1 MLEYKICKAALRGPA
16 IYSYRKKTLLSK
28 NNKIYD
34 FEILSLHILFPRS
47 IIITEVYFQ
56 KLKKITLSKASGY
69 MKTITRSK
77 YLDRIIGL
85 NGTPDIKIITGIR
98 RSGKSKL
105 MQAYIEYLETH
116 FDNVNIIFIDFM
128 DLAYEEIKEYHA
140 LHSYVE
146 KHYQEGKAN
155 YLFVDEVQMCPKFEL
170 AINSLYSK
178 GKYDI
183 YVTGSNAFLLSADL
197 ATLFTGRYIEI
208 HMFPFSFQEYCR
220 YYDDVKDVDKL
231 FDEYSVKGGLAG
243 SYAYKTE
250 KDRTNYI
257 KEVYETIVT
266 RDLVQKYSLPNILIL
281 QRLSDFLMDNIGNL
295 TSPNKVSQLLT
306 VNETP
311 TNHVTVGK
319 YIKYLCN
326 AFVFY
331 DINRYD
337 IRGKKYLESSDKFY
351 LCDTGIRYAIL
362 GSRNMDY
369 GRVYENIVCVELLRR
384 GYDVY
389 VGKLY
394 QKEIDFVAQRGS
406 EKIYIQVSDDISGQE
421 TFEREY
427 SPLLRIRDAY
437 PKMIIARTRHP
448 KYSYEGI
455 EIHDIADWLLQE

>member
-1 MLEYKICKAALRGPA
+1 M
-16 IYSYRKKTLLSK
+16 
-28 NNKIYD
+28 N
-34 FEILSLHILFPRS
+34 
-47 IIITEVYFQ
+47 VVVQFQ
-56 KLKKITLSKASGY
+56 NYKKIKLLKVGEY
-69 MKTITRSK
+69 MKTIVRK
-77 YLDRIIGL
+77 NYLNRIIEL
-85 NGTPDIKIITGIR
+85 KDTPDIKIITGIR

-105 MQAYIEYLETH
+105 MQSYIEYLKTNY
-116 FDNVNIIFIDFM
+116 DNINIIFIDFM
-128 DLAYEEIKEYHA
+128 DLEFEEIKEYHA

-146 KHYQEGKAN
+146 QHYVAGKMN
-155 YLFVDEVQMCPKFEL
+155 YLFVDEVKMCPKFEL

-208 HMFPFSFQEYCR
+208 HVFPFSFQEYCE
-220 YYDDVKDVDKL
+220 YYSDVSDKDKL
-231 FDEYSVKGGLAG
+231 FDEYSFKGGLAG
-243 SYAYKTE
+243 SYLYPN
-250 KDRTNYI
+250 DRDRVTYI

-266 RDLVQKYSLPNILIL
+266 RDLVQKYALPDTTVL
-281 QRLSDFLMDNIGNL
+281 QRLSEFLMDNISNL
-295 TSPNKVSQLLT
+295 TSPNKVSQLLNANNVST
-306 VNETP
+306 T
-311 TNHVTVGK
+311 HVTVRK

-331 DINRYD
+331 DIKRYD
-337 IRGKKYLESSDKFY
+337 IRGKRYLESSEKFY

-369 GRVYENIVCVELLRR
+369 GRVYENMVCIELLRR

-406 EKIYIQVSDDISGQE
+406 EKIYIQVSDNISAQE

-427 SPLLRIRDAY
+427 SPLLQIRDAY

-455 EIHDIADWLLQE
+455 VIYDIAEWLLGA

>member
-1 MLEYKICKAALRGPA
+1 M
-16 IYSYRKKTLLSK
+16 
-28 NNKIYD
+28 N
-34 FEILSLHILFPRS
+34 
-47 IIITEVYFQ
+47 VVVQFQ
-56 KLKKITLSKASGY
+56 NYKKIKLLKVGEY
-69 MKTITRSK
+69 MKTIVRK
-77 YLDRIIGL
+77 NYLNRIIEL
-85 NGTPDIKIITGIR
+85 KDTPDIKIITGIR

-105 MQAYIEYLETH
+105 MQSYIEYLKTNY
-116 FDNVNIIFIDFM
+116 DNINIIFIDFM
-128 DLAYEEIKEYHA
+128 DLEFEEIKEYHA

-146 KHYQEGKAN
+146 QHYVAGKMN

-208 HMFPFSFQEYCR
+208 HIFPFSFQEYCE
-220 YYDDVKDVDKL
+220 YYSDVSDKDKL
-231 FDEYSVKGGLAG
+231 FDEYSFKGGLAG
-243 SYAYKTE
+243 SYLYPN
-250 KDRTNYI
+250 DRDRVTYI

-266 RDLVQKYSLPNILIL
+266 RDLVQKYALPDTTVL
-281 QRLSDFLMDNIGNL
+281 QRLSEFLMDNISNL

-306 VNETP
+306 ANNVSTS
-311 TNHVTVGK
+311 HVTVRK

-331 DINRYD
+331 DIKRYD
-337 IRGKKYLESSDKFY
+337 IRGKKYLESSEKFY

-369 GRVYENIVCVELLRR
+369 GRVYENMVCIELLRR

-406 EKIYIQVSDDISGQE
+406 EKIYIRVSDNISAQE

-427 SPLLRIRDAY
+427 SPLLQIRDAY

-455 EIHDIADWLLQE
+455 MIYDIAEWLLGA

>member
-1 MLEYKICKAALRGPA
+1 MK
-16 IYSYRKKTLLSK
+16 
-28 NNKIYD
+28 
-34 FEILSLHILFPRS
+34 S
-47 IIITEVYFQ
+47 ISRTQ
-56 KLKKITLSKASGY
+56 
-69 MKTITRSK
+69 
-77 YLDRIIGL
+77 YLDRIIQL

-105 MQAYIEYLETH
+105 MQAYIEYLRA
-116 FDNVNIIFIDFM
+116 NVADANIIFVDFM
-128 DLAYEEIKEYHA
+128 DLAYEELKEYHA
-140 LHSYVE
+140 LHAYAESRW
-146 KHYQEGKAN
+146 QEDKTN

-183 YVTGSNAFLLSADL
+183 YITGSNAFLLSTDL

-208 HMFPFSFQEYCR
+208 HVFPFSFREFCLYHDECG
-220 YYDDVKDVDKL
+220 DKDQL
-231 FDEYSVKGGLAG
+231 FEDYTIKGGLAG
-243 SYAYKTE
+243 SYAYKNE

-266 RDLVQKYSLPNILIL
+266 RDLVQKYALPDTLVL
-281 QRLSDFLMDNIGNL
+281 QRLSEFLMDNVSNL
-295 TSPNKVSQLLT
+295 TSPSKVSQLLT
-306 VNETP
+306 ADNTE

-331 DINRYD
+331 DVKRYD
-337 IRGKKYLESSDKFY
+337 IRGKKYLSSTEKFY
-351 LCDTGIRYAIL
+351 LCDVGIRYAVL

-369 GRVYENIVCVELLRR
+369 GRIYENMVCIELLRR

-406 EKIYIQVSDDISGQE
+406 EKIYIQVSDNISAQE
-421 TFEREY
+421 TFDRET
-427 SPLLRIRDAY
+427 SPLLQIRDAY
-437 PKMIIARTRHP
+437 PKMVIARTKHP
-448 KYSYEGI
+448 KYTYEGI
-455 EIHDIADWLLQE
+455 AVYDIADWLMEE

>member
-1 MLEYKICKAALRGPA
+1 MNFFQ
-16 IYSYRKKTLLSK
+16 LLK
-28 NNKIYD
+28 VGD
-34 FEILSLHILFPRS
+34 
-47 IIITEVYFQ
+47 
-56 KLKKITLSKASGY
+56 Y
-69 MKTITRSK
+69 MKTITRTK
-77 YLDRIIGL
+77 YLDRIIEL

-105 MQAYIEYLETH
+105 MQAYIEYLKSH
-116 FDNVNIIFIDFM
+116 FENINIIFIDFM
-128 DLAYEEIKEYHA
+128 DLAYEEIREYHA
-140 LHSYVE
+140 LHAYVE
-146 KHYQEGKAN
+146 EHYQAGKTN

-208 HMFPFSFQEYCR
+208 HVFPFSFQEYCQ
-220 YYDDVKDVDKL
+220 YYDDVSDKDKL
-231 FDEYSVKGGLAG
+231 FDDYSIKGGLAG
-243 SYAYKTE
+243 SYAYRTE

-266 RDLVQKYSLPNILIL
+266 RDLVQKYALPDTLVL
-281 QRLSDFLMDNIGNL
+281 QRLSEFLMDNISNL

-306 VNETP
+306 ANETP

-331 DINRYD
+331 DIKRYD
-337 IRGKKYLESSDKFY
+337 IRGRKYLESSEKFY
-351 LCDTGIRYAIL
+351 LCDSGIRYAIL
-362 GSRNMDY
+362 GSRNMD
-369 GRVYENIVCVELLRR
+369 
-384 GYDVY
+384 DVY

-394 QKEIDFVAQRGS
+394 KKEIDFVAQRGS
-406 EKIYIQVSDDISGQE
+406 EKIYIQVSDNISGQE
-421 TFEREY
+421 TFEREC
-427 SPLLRIRDAY
+427 SPLLQIRDAY

-455 EIHDIADWLLQE
+455 EVHDIADWLLQE

>member
-1 MLEYKICKAALRGPA
+1 M
-16 IYSYRKKTLLSK
+16 
-28 NNKIYD
+28 N
-34 FEILSLHILFPRS
+34 
-47 IIITEVYFQ
+47 VVVQFQ
-56 KLKKITLSKASGY
+56 NYKKIKLLKVGEY
-69 MKTITRSK
+69 MKTIVRK
-77 YLDRIIGL
+77 NYLNRIIEL
-85 NGTPDIKIITGIR
+85 KDTPDIKIITGIR

-105 MQAYIEYLETH
+105 MQSYIEYLKTNY
-116 FDNVNIIFIDFM
+116 DNINIIFIDFM
-128 DLAYEEIKEYHA
+128 DLEFEEIKEYHA

-146 KHYQEGKAN
+146 QHYVAGKMN

-208 HMFPFSFQEYCR
+208 HVFPFSFQEYCE
-220 YYDDVKDVDKL
+220 YCSDVSDKDKL
-231 FDEYSVKGGLAG
+231 FDEYSFKGGLAG
-243 SYAYKTE
+243 SYLYPN
-250 KDRTNYI
+250 DRDRVTYI

-266 RDLVQKYSLPNILIL
+266 RDLVQKYALPDTTVL
-281 QRLSDFLMDNIGNL
+281 QRLSEFLMDNISNL
-295 TSPNKVSQLLT
+295 TSPNKVSQLLNANNVST
-306 VNETP
+306 T
-311 TNHVTVGK
+311 HVTVRK

-331 DINRYD
+331 DIKRYD
-337 IRGKKYLESSDKFY
+337 IRGKKYLESSEKFY

-369 GRVYENIVCVELLRR
+369 GRVYENMVCIELLRR

-389 VGKLY
+389 VGKFY

-406 EKIYIQVSDDISGQE
+406 EKIYIQVSDNISAQE

-427 SPLLRIRDAY
+427 SPLLQIRDAY

-455 EIHDIADWLLQE
+455 MIYDIAEWLLGA

>member
-1 MLEYKICKAALRGPA
+1 M
-16 IYSYRKKTLLSK
+16 
-28 NNKIYD
+28 N
-34 FEILSLHILFPRS
+34 
-47 IIITEVYFQ
+47 VVVQFQ
-56 KLKKITLSKASGY
+56 NYKKIKLLKVGEY
-69 MKTITRSK
+69 MKTIVRK
-77 YLDRIIGL
+77 NYLNRIIEL
-85 NGTPDIKIITGIR
+85 KDTPDIKIITGIR

-105 MQAYIEYLETH
+105 MQSYIEYLKTNY
-116 FDNVNIIFIDFM
+116 DNINIIFIDFM
-128 DLAYEEIKEYHA
+128 DLEFEEIKEYHA

-146 KHYQEGKAN
+146 QHYVAGKMN

-208 HMFPFSFQEYCR
+208 HVFPFSIQEYCE
-220 YYDDVKDVDKL
+220 YYSDVSDKDKL
-231 FDEYSVKGGLAG
+231 FDEYSFKGGLAG
-243 SYAYKTE
+243 SYLYPN
-250 KDRTNYI
+250 DRDRVTYI
-257 KEVYETIVT
+257 KEVYKTIVT
-266 RDLVQKYSLPNILIL
+266 RDLVQKYALPDTTVL
-281 QRLSDFLMDNIGNL
+281 QRLSEFLMDNISNL
-295 TSPNKVSQLLT
+295 TSPNKVSQLLNANNVST
-306 VNETP
+306 T
-311 TNHVTVGK
+311 HVTVRK

-331 DINRYD
+331 DIKRYD
-337 IRGKKYLESSDKFY
+337 IRGKRYLESSEKFY

-369 GRVYENIVCVELLRR
+369 GRVYENMVCIELLRR

-406 EKIYIQVSDDISGQE
+406 EKIYIQVSDNISAQE

-427 SPLLRIRDAY
+427 SPLLQIRDAY

-455 EIHDIADWLLQE
+455 MIYDIAEWLLGA